1 MDECNRTDDGVTSR
15 IGSADGRDMT
25 SWTDYAVE
33 IRIPLGKEYRVG
45 SGYLIGPGLI
55 LTALH
60 VVVGSLENCSE
71 IVAPS
76 PILIRAY
83 GDFHAAFGEL
93 LGWNSRDLLNKMA
106 VAAPDGD
113 FRWRTATLVWPANNT
128 SPPRFDAALLEV
140 APSDRLPHVAAPR
153 SITCLD
159 PIGRVSCEGMGFP
172 IWGWTKTEEGKSLS
186 SPITVSADL
195 SDGAQGSDGMRALTV
210 LRSSTPRQESD
221 WEGLSGTAF
230 LDDASHELLGIV
242 SRTQDSSRN
251 DALRL
256 ALLSDFWGPDMAGF
270 WKRSRLPRPTASRFG
285 IVALLPPRPKRRDL
299 VSGGTAFSRFA
310 AHQIRGP
317 RFRHRL
323 LAEMAGRKL
332 TGRPASERLG
342 SPSK

>member
-1 MDECNRTDDGVTSR
+1 
-15 IGSADGRDMT
+15 MT

-270 WKRSRLPRPTASRFG
+270 WKRSRLPRPTPAGLESW
-285 IVALLPPRPKRRDL
+285 LSCRRDQSGEISSPVAQLSPDLRRTKFVGRDSDIDSLRKWLDASSL
-299 VSGGTAFSRFA
+299 VARRRKDSA
-310 AHQIRGP
+310 
-317 RFRHRL
+317 RHRS
-323 LAEMAGRKL
+323 R
-332 TGRPASERLG
+332 
-342 SPSK
+342 